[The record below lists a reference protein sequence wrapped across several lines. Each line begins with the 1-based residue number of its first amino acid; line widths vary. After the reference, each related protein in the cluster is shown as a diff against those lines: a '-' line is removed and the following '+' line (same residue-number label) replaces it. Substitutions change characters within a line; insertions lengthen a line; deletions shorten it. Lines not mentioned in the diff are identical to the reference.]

1 VSERCLTA
9 AGTKVAGVR
18 IAVVADIHGNLPAL
32 EAVLDDVDALS
43 VDAVLVAG
51 DVVGGPLV
59 AESLELLNS
68 RPEAVHWIGGNAERE
83 AVAAY
88 DGAATSDDL
97 PGRAAS
103 WSARAL
109 SQGWRS
115 RLASWPTTVT
125 LSGVV
130 FCHGSPR
137 SDDEI
142 LTRIS
147 PEATYRDALAGV
159 TEALVVGGH
168 THQQFIRQLGDNL
181 TFANAGSVGLP
192 YEGRLGAFWMLI
204 DDNLPR
210 LRQTAYDQAAAVSQ
224 LRASGFPGLEDHLD
238 GSLLNAADPGWV
250 AAFFEHRAG
259 RGEDPGEP
267 VLASRARP

>member
-1 VSERCLTA
+1 ML
-9 AGTKVAGVR
+9 
-18 IAVVADIHGNLPAL
+18 ADIHGNLPAL
-32 EAVLDDVDALS
+32 EAVLADTDALS
-43 VDAVLVAG
+43 VDAVVVAG

-59 AESLELLNS
+59 AESLGLLSS
-68 RPEAVHWIGGNAERE
+68 RPEPVHWIRGNAERE

-109 SQGWRS
+109 SQDWRS
-115 RLASWPTTVT
+115 RLASWPIAAS
-125 LSGVV
+125 LGGVL

-147 PEATYRDALAGV
+147 PEAMFRDALAGV
-159 TEALVVGGH
+159 SETLVIGGH
-168 THQQFIRQLGDNL
+168 THQQFIRRLGDN
-181 TFANAGSVGLP
+181 
-192 YEGRLGAFWMLI
+192 
-204 DDNLPR
+204 
-210 LRQTAYDQAAAVSQ
+210 LRQTAYDQAAAVRQ
-224 LRASGFPGLEDHLD
+224 LSASGFPALDDHLD

-250 AAFFEHRAG
+250 AAFFEHSAG
-259 RGEDPGEP
+259 RGEDPDKP
-267 VLASRARP
+267 ITAAFS

>member
-1 VSERCLTA
+1 ML
-9 AGTKVAGVR
+9 
-18 IAVVADIHGNLPAL
+18 ADIHGNLPAL
-32 EAVLDDVDALS
+32 EAVLADTDALS
-43 VDAVLVAG
+43 VDAVVVAG

-59 AESLELLNS
+59 AESLGLLSS
-68 RPEAVHWIGGNAERE
+68 RPEPVHWIRGNAERE

-109 SQGWRS
+109 SQDWRS
-115 RLASWPTTVT
+115 RLASWPIAAS
-125 LSGVV
+125 LGGVL

-147 PEATYRDALAGV
+147 PEAMFRDALAGV
-159 TEALVVGGH
+159 SETLVIGGH
-168 THQQFIRQLGDNL
+168 THQQFIRRLGDNL

-192 YEGRLGAFWMLI
+192 YEGRPGAYWMLI
-204 DDNLPR
+204 NENVPQ
-210 LRQTAYDQAAAVSQ
+210 LRHTAYDQAAVVRQ
-224 LRASGFPGLEDHLD
+224 LSASGFPALDDHLD

-250 AAFFEHRAG
+250 AAFFEHSAG
-259 RGEDPGEP
+259 RGEDPGKP
-267 VLASRARP
+267 ITAAFS